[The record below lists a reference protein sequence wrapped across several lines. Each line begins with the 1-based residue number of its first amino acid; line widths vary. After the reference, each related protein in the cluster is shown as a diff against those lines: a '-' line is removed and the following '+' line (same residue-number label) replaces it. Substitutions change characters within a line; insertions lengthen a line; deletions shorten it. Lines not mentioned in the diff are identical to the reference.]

1 VLEYCREGENNCWF
15 SIFPSDRDEP
25 TYETGISLMQQ
36 LQFREIFEASAKK
49 S

>member
-1 VLEYCREGENNCWF
+1 LCFAKKSLTKTEGLLECCREGETNCWF

-36 LQFREIFEASAKK
+36 L
-49 S
+49 